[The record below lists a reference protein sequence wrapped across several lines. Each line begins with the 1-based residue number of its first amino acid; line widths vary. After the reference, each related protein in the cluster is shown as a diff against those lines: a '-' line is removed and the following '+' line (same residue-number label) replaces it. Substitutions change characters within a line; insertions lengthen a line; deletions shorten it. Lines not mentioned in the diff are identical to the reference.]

1 MSGLPVGWR
10 QRHPWVFKHGLE
22 EVPMTK
28 AELIEEIRNAKGVDL
43 TKKQTEA
50 VLNSVFDAIR
60 GAVKRDKRFSF
71 PGFGTFTVRARKPRK
86 GRNPRTGAQITIKAS
101 KTVGFKPAPKLKSV
115 L

>member
-1 MSGLPVGWR
+1 
-10 QRHPWVFKHGLE
+10 
-22 EVPMTK
+22 MTK
-28 AELIEEIRNAKGVDL
+28 AELLEEVKGAKGVDL

-50 VLNSVFDAIR
+50 VLNSVFEAVRI
-60 GAVKRDKRFSF
+60 AVKRDKRFSF

-86 GRNPRTGAQITIKAS
+86 GRNPRTGAPITIKAS